1 MTTSRAA
8 LFASA
13 LTFSVAVDQAVK
25 IAMVRVLSEG
35 GPIEVAPFFNL
46 RLGYNTGVSFGFF
59 AEVFRDS
66 PAPLALIKLGI
77 VLAIAVVALRAKL
90 RIETFALSLVAGGA
104 VGNVVDRIRLGAVVD
119 YIDFYYASW
128 HWPTFNLADV
138 FISLGVALFI
148 GTSLLCGKKD
158 PRTA

>member
-1 MTTSRAA
+1 
-8 LFASA
+8 
-13 LTFSVAVDQAVK
+13 
-25 IAMVRVLSEG
+25 
-35 GPIEVAPFFNL
+35 
-46 RLGYNTGVSFGFF
+46 
-59 AEVFRDS
+59 
-66 PAPLALIKLGI
+66 

-148 GTSLLCGKKD
+148 GTSLVCGKKD
-158 PRTA
+158 ARTA